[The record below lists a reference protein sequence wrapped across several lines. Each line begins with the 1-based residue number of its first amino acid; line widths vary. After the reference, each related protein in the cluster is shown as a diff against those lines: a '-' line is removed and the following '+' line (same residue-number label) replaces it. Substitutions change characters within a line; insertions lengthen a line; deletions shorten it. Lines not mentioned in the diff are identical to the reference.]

1 MNKVSEKQSSHIEE
15 TTTKTT
21 GKKTLKKNQ

>member
-21 GKKTLKKNQ
+21 GEKTLNKNQ